1 MASVLVLGGAG
12 FIGSNICRHL
22 AARGFRVV
30 AVDGLMP
37 RTSGNAANLTSVAG
51 DIELI
56 AHRVEDVTSFADLLR
71 GHDIVVDAMGWTSHW
86 EAFEDPEYDLALNL
100 SSHLVVT
107 RAMPIARPRR
117 IVYLASTHQ
126 YGRTAN
132 GPVAETHPLVPL
144 DIQGIHKTAAEHHYR
159 LAAERTGLS
168 VVSLRFGNTFGPA
181 QPLAGRDV
189 GLIADMIRRALAGET
204 IEVFGEGRR
213 RTVHYAPDL
222 ARAIEAVARL
232 ELDGFVPINVPG
244 EHVAIA
250 ELASRIA
257 SCTGGIVSQK
267 PLPADVAAIDTGD
280 AALDCTLFEKYLG
293 PPQLTPLAEAIKTT
307 VAYARAKLGRAIDL
321 GHP

>member
-1 MASVLVLGGAG
+1 MASALVLGGAG

-37 RTSGNAANLTSVAG
+37 RTSGNAANLASVAG
-51 DIELI
+51 DVELI

-86 EAFEDPEYDLALNL
+86 ESFEDPEYDLALNL

-117 IVYLASTHQ
+117 VVYLASAHQ
-126 YGRTAN
+126 YGRVPN
-132 GPVAETHPLVPL
+132 SSVAETQPLLPL
-144 DIQGIHKTAAEHHYR
+144 DVQGIHKTAAEHHYR
-159 LAAERTGLS
+159 IAAERHDLS

-189 GLIADMIRRALAGET
+189 GLIADMIRKSLAGET
-204 IEVFGEGRR
+204 IEVFGVGRM

-222 ARAIEAVARL
+222 ARMIEEMAARELPGFAAV
-232 ELDGFVPINVPG
+232 NVPG
-244 EHVAIA
+244 AYVAIS
-250 ELASRIA
+250 ELATQIA
-257 SCTGGIVSQK
+257 SCTGGTVSQK
-267 PLPADVAAIDTGD
+267 PLPANISAIDAGN
-280 AALDCTLFEKYLG
+280 APLDCTLFAKYFG
-293 PPQLTPLAEAIKTT
+293 EPKLTPLAAALAVT
-307 VAYARAKLGRAIDL
+307 VADACDRLGIARRR
-321 GHP
+321 